1 MSVVVS
7 LKDVVHAMDFQS
19 DHSTTYLN
27 RQTGEIAVVSD
38 EDRHL
43 AGKKGLDDAHL
54 SERQRE
60 NILKA
65 RAVLHSA
72 DFVPV
77 PDKFEIHEWSI
88 MERFS
93 ILQPDRATRS
103 ELLDALHRRPAFRK
117 FADAVR
123 QLGIE
128 HDWLAFREAALIDI
142 AREWLDTNSIPY
154 I

>member
-1 MSVVVS
+1 MTVVVS
-7 LKDVVHAMDFQS
+7 LKDVVDAMDFQS
-19 DHSTTYLN
+19 DNSTTFLN

-43 AGKKGLDDAHL
+43 AMKKGFNAAHL
-54 SERQRE
+54 AERQRE
-60 NILKA
+60 TVLKA
-65 RAVLHSA
+65 RSVLESA

-93 ILQPDRATRS
+93 ISQANRATRA
-103 ELLDALHRRPAFRK
+103 ELVDALHRRPAFRK

-128 HDWLAFREAALIDI
+128 HEWLAFREAAFADI
-142 AREWLDTNSIPY
+142 AREWLDTNGIPY
-154 I
+154 V